1 MKVALDALNEK
12 YTETANAVEV
22 KETVKDT
29 RECSRK
35 TGRAKERNIRAAE
48 ETDHAEK
55 TKGTGTGISSSL
67 MTVTGAWHAP
77 VIILVGLDKSCLFE

>member
-1 MKVALDALNEK
+1 MNISVKLLKKDA
-12 YTETANAVEV
+12 
-22 KETVKDT
+22 

-48 ETDHAEK
+48 EAYHAEK
-55 TKGTGTGISSSL
+55 TKGAGTGISSSI

-77 VIILVGLDKSCLFE
+77 VIILVGLDKNCLFK